1 LDLSFNNF
9 SGVFPPS
16 LGSSLTNLE
25 DLFLSSNFGMQGL
38 IPSTLGNL
46 VNLVR
51 LDLSSSSYSG
61 AIPGSSF
68 KNLVNLR
75 YLGLSNNRL
84 SGSIPPELGTDLPD
98 LFTLDLEN
106 NVLSGAVPFAPSFVQ
121 RMGRN
126 LMVSG
131 NPGLCYTSVVEM
143 KFPLQLAPCPTNSS
157 SSSSSSVAPDSN
169 NSAAAAPMSSEE
181 AKQEFHPGLSLYPFC
196 TGFWSCIFYSTRI
209 SKALLK
215 WQEILLH

>member
-1 LDLSFNNF
+1 
-9 SGVFPPS
+9 
-16 LGSSLTNLE
+16 
-25 DLFLSSNFGMQGL
+25 MQGR
-38 IPSTLGNL
+38 IPTTLGNL

-106 NVLSGAVPFAPSFVQ
+106 NLLSGAVPFAPSFVQ

-131 NPGLCYTSVVEM
+131 NAGLCYTSVVEI
-143 KFPLQLAPCPTNSS
+143 KFPLQLAPCPTN
-157 SSSSSSVAPDSN
+157 SSSSSVAPDSN
-169 NSAAAAPMSSEE
+169 NSAAAAPMSSRRS
-181 AKQEFHPGLSLYPFC
+181 QTGISSRVFFVSILY
-196 TGFWSCIFYSTRI
+196 WILELN
-209 SKALLK
+209 LL
-215 WQEILLH
+215 